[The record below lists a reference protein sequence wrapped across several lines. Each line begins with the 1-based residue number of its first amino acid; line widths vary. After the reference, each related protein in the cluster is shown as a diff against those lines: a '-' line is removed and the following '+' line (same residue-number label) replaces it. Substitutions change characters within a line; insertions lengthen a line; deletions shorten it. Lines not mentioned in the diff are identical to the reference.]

1 MSNSNGHENIS
12 FQMDSLSLSEFFTSE
27 HKKDHYKWSLNVLCK
42 GSSGFAGL
50 KFLVQIGPDVVSAT
64 SGDDAS
70 WNDATRLA

>member
-12 FQMDSLSLSEFFTSE
+12 FQMDNLSLSEFITAE
-27 HKKDHYKWSLNVLCK
+27 HKKDHYKWSLNVLGK

-50 KFLVQIGPDVVSAT
+50 KFLVQVGARCSEHYA
-64 SGDDAS
+64 GDDAS